1 MLTQR
6 RVTDLISELDMLGI
20 VNAVVVSKG
29 RYGRTK
35 EMSLSVPLEETEAVL
50 LSDSRLGDIDDVQP
64 FVQSRFDSN

>member
-1 MLTQR
+1 
-6 RVTDLISELDMLGI
+6 MLGI

-35 EMSLSVPLEETEAVL
+35 EISLSVPTEETEAVL

-64 FVQSRFDSN
+64 FVQARFDN